1 MTVVTI
7 AIVSAAAAVIVLL
20 ALTLSL
26 TRQVRR
32 LGSEVRGLTQV
43 EDANVTGRA
52 RAIVAVAPCGAHR
65 DEGTAVITSVP
76 IGPAEAGPDLHMT
89 RVASVALA
97 GPLIKVAA
105 FSHGV
110 RRALDEETRMRIA
123 YAFRK
128 ELRRQRR
135 LRRRRAATAGPPRK
149 EGWRP

>member
-7 AIVSAAAAVIVLL
+7 AIVSAAAVVIVLV
-20 ALTLSL
+20 AVTLSL

-32 LGSEVRGLTQV
+32 LGTQV
-43 EDANVTGRA
+43 QSLSHATPAGAPIVPHAREDDATVLTPVPMGRT
-52 RAIVAVAPCGAHR
+52 
-65 DEGTAVITSVP
+65 EL
-76 IGPAEAGPDLHMT
+76 EPDLRAA

-97 GPLIKVAA
+97 GPLVKLAA

-110 RRALDEETRMRIA
+110 RRALDEETRIRA
-123 YAFRK
+123 AHAFRK

-135 LRRRRAATAGPPRK
+135 LRRRQAAAAGPPHK